1 MVLRISLHN
10 TNLKSP
16 KEKAKS
22 KFERVMSIKG
32 SLGEALDWGSRY
44 SIAIGVAQGLA
55 FLHGGASGPVLLL
68 DLSSKSILLKSLKE
82 PQVGDIELCKVIDP
96 TKSTGSLSAVAG
108 SVGYIPPGN

>member
-32 SLGEALDWGSRY
+32 SRMEETRILHY
-44 SIAIGVAQGLA
+44 STIKKGK
-55 FLHGGASGPVLLL
+55 F
-68 DLSSKSILLKSLKE
+68 
-82 PQVGDIELCKVIDP
+82 
-96 TKSTGSLSAVAG
+96 
-108 SVGYIPPGN
+108 